1 LRISTDAAFSIRP
14 SSKSSIH
21 TFIHNSSMITATAL
35 STTSLHSAAGYMA
48 PFHNAFNAETVE
60 VTCGVDRVLH
70 GQSTFRFR
78 D

>member
-1 LRISTDAAFSIRP
+1 MCGNSRRIVREFSKRRWESALLRISTDAAFSIRP

-48 PFHNAFNAETVE
+48 PFHNACNAET
-60 VTCGVDRVLH
+60 
-70 GQSTFRFR
+70 
-78 D
+78 